1 MLLIVKNA
9 VGVSD
14 AGQNLSMLLIN
25 IGDELYEIYE
35 NIVTAAKPTLM
46 QVNATFEAHF
56 AHTSIF
62 PYECYLFRE
71 LKQRHDA
78 KIHNFIYVSKSKVI
92 NMDIQTSVEIT

>member
-1 MLLIVKNA
+1 MIKSA
-9 VGVSD
+9 IGAPD
-14 AGQNLSMLLIN
+14 AGQNLSRLLTY

-35 NIVTAAKPTLM
+35 NIVTAAKPTLV
-46 QVNATFEAHF
+46 QVNVTFEAHF

-78 KIHNFIYVSKSKVI
+78 KIHNFIYVSKNKVI